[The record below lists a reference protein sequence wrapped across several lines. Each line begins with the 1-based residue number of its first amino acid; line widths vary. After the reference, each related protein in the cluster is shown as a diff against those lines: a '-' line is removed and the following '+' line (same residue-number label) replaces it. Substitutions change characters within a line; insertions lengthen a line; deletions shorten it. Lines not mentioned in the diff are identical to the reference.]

1 MRKRAQYLH
10 NSRKS
15 VPLQRVFHSIRFKV
29 NKGWSSAELLFLCL
43 YLSKRKTT
51 PCLQI
56 IKNRE
61 MAILSP
67 DTWQFIC
74 AHRTEDVR
82 ALALQAR
89 KYPQVDMAAA
99 VVQIAGWQIAEKK
112 VPLWAQTEGVQYPAH
127 LSMEQCSSEIT
138 ARYKA
143 SWLQGDTMTDLTGG
157 LGVDCS
163 FLAQNFRKVDYVE
176 RQEVLCELARHNFPL
191 LGLPQITVHC
201 ADGVEYL
208 QKMEP
213 VDCLFLDPARRDN
226 QGGKTVAIADCEP
239 DVQKLEPL
247 LVEKGRTVV
256 VKLSPMLDIF
266 SSLRELKYIRQ
277 IHVVAVNNECKELL
291 VVLQKETKSPSE
303 GSGEVW
309 ISCEQAVNNF
319 LAEPFVFTYSQEKE
333 AQCPLTDEVENYLYE
348 PGASLLKAGP
358 YRLLGARFGVKKL
371 HANSHLYTSD
381 ALVDFPGRRF
391 RVLEVSGFGKKELK
405 QLLQGVDKA
414 NLTVRNFPASV
425 AELRKK
431 WKLKEGGDVYLF
443 ATTLDG
449 DRHVVIKCVKA

>member
-1 MRKRAQYLH
+1 M
-10 NSRKS
+10 
-15 VPLQRVFHSIRFKV
+15 
-29 NKGWSSAELLFLCL
+29 AEL
-43 YLSKRKTT
+43 
-51 PCLQI
+51 
-56 IKNRE
+56 
-61 MAILSP
+61 SP
-67 DTWQFIC
+67 ETLQFIR
-74 AHRTEDVR
+74 AHRTDDVR
-82 ALALQAR
+82 TLALQAR

-112 VPLWAQTEGVQYPAH
+112 VPLWAQTEGIRYPAH

-143 SWLQGDTMTDLTGG
+143 SWLNGDTMADLTGG

-163 FLAQNFRKVDYVE
+163 FLARNFRKVDYVE

-191 LGLPQITVHC
+191 LGLPQVTVHE
-201 ADGVEYL
+201 ADGVDYL

-213 VDCLFLDPARRDN
+213 VDCLFLDPARRDS

-291 VVLQKETKSPSE
+291 VVLQKPEKSASE
-303 GSGEVW
+303 ASEEVW

-319 LAEPFVFTYSQEKE
+319 LTEPFVFTYAQEKE
-333 AQCPLTDEVENYLYE
+333 AQCPLAKEVGNYLYE
-348 PGASLLKAGP
+348 PGAALLKAGP
-358 YRLLGARFGVKKL
+358 YRLLGARFGLQKL
-371 HANSHLYTSD
+371 HVNSHLYTSE

-405 QLLQGVDKA
+405 QLLQEVDKA

-443 ATTLDG
+443 ATTLEG

>member
-1 MRKRAQYLH
+1 M
-10 NSRKS
+10 
-15 VPLQRVFHSIRFKV
+15 
-29 NKGWSSAELLFLCL
+29 AEL
-43 YLSKRKTT
+43 
-51 PCLQI
+51 
-56 IKNRE
+56 
-61 MAILSP
+61 SP
-67 DTWQFIC
+67 ETLQFIR

-82 ALALQAR
+82 TLALQAR

-112 VPLWAQTEGVQYPAH
+112 VPLWAQTEGIRYPAH

-143 SWLQGDTMTDLTGG
+143 SWLKGDTMADLTGG

-163 FLAQNFRKVDYVE
+163 FLAQNFQRVDYVE

-191 LGLPQITVHC
+191 LGLPQVTVHE
-201 ADGVEYL
+201 ADGVDYL
-208 QKMEP
+208 QQMEP
-213 VDCLFLDPARRDN
+213 VDCLFLDPARRN
-226 QGGKTVAIADCEP
+226 SQGGKTVAIADCEP

-291 VVLQKETKSPSE
+291 VVLQKPEKSASE
-303 GSGEVW
+303 ASGEVW

-319 LAEPFVFTYSQEKE
+319 LTEPFVFTYAQEKE
-333 AQCPLTDEVENYLYE
+333 ARCPLAEEVGNYLYE
-348 PGASLLKAGP
+348 PGAALLKAGP
-358 YRLLGARFGVKKL
+358 YRLLGARFGLQKL
-371 HANSHLYTSD
+371 HVNSHLYTSE

-443 ATTLDG
+443 ATTLEG

>member
-1 MRKRAQYLH
+1 
-10 NSRKS
+10 
-15 VPLQRVFHSIRFKV
+15 
-29 NKGWSSAELLFLCL
+29 
-43 YLSKRKTT
+43 
-51 PCLQI
+51 
-56 IKNRE
+56 
-61 MAILSP
+61 MAKLSP
-67 DTWQFIC
+67 ETLQFIR
-74 AHRTEDVR
+74 AHRTDDVR
-82 ALALQAR
+82 TLALQAR

-112 VPLWAQTEGVQYPAH
+112 VPLWAHTEGIRYPAH

-143 SWLQGDTMTDLTGG
+143 SWLKGDTMADLTGG

-163 FLAQNFRKVDYVE
+163 FLARNFQKVDYVE

-191 LGLPQITVHC
+191 LGLPQVTVHE

-213 VDCLFLDPARRDN
+213 VDCLFLDPARRDS

-266 SSLRELKYIRQ
+266 SSLRELKCIRQ

-291 VVLQKETKSPSE
+291 VVLQKPEKSASE
-303 GSGEVW
+303 ASEEVC

-319 LAEPFVFTYSQEKE
+319 LTEPFVFTYAQEKE
-333 AQCPLTDEVENYLYE
+333 ARCPLAKEVGNYLYE
-348 PGASLLKAGP
+348 PGAALLKAGP
-358 YRLLGARFGVKKL
+358 YRLLGARFGLQKL
-371 HANSHLYTSD
+371 HVNSHLYTSE

-391 RVLEVSGFGKKELK
+391 RVLEMSGFGKKELK
-405 QLLQGVDKA
+405 QMLQGVDKA

-443 ATTLDG
+443 ATTLEG

>member
-1 MRKRAQYLH
+1 M
-10 NSRKS
+10 
-15 VPLQRVFHSIRFKV
+15 V
-29 NKGWSSAELLFLCL
+29 E
-43 YLSKRKTT
+43 
-51 PCLQI
+51 
-56 IKNRE
+56 
-61 MAILSP
+61 LSP
-67 DTWQFIC
+67 ETLQFVR

-82 ALALQAR
+82 TLALQAR

-112 VPLWAQTEGVQYPAH
+112 VPLWAQTEGIRYPAH

-143 SWLQGDTMTDLTGG
+143 SWLKGDTMADLTGG

-163 FLAQNFRKVDYVE
+163 FLARNFWKVDYVE

-191 LGLPQITVHC
+191 LGLPQVTVHES
-201 ADGVEYL
+201 DGVEYL
-208 QKMEP
+208 QEMEP
-213 VDCLFLDPARRDN
+213 VDCLFLDPARRDS

-291 VVLQKETKSPSE
+291 VVLQKPEKSASE
-303 GSGEVW
+303 ASEEVW

-319 LAEPFVFTYSQEKE
+319 LTEPFVFTYAQEKE
-333 AQCPLTDEVENYLYE
+333 ARCPLAEEVGNYLYE
-348 PGASLLKAGP
+348 PGAALLKAGP
-358 YRLLGARFGVKKL
+358 YRLLGVRFGLQKL
-371 HANSHLYTSD
+371 HVNSHLYTSEV
-381 ALVDFPGRRF
+381 LVDFPGRRF

-405 QLLQGVDKA
+405 QMLQGVDKA

-443 ATTLDG
+443 ATTLEG

>member
-1 MRKRAQYLH
+1 M
-10 NSRKS
+10 
-15 VPLQRVFHSIRFKV
+15 
-29 NKGWSSAELLFLCL
+29 AEL
-43 YLSKRKTT
+43 
-51 PCLQI
+51 
-56 IKNRE
+56 
-61 MAILSP
+61 SP
-67 DTWQFIC
+67 ETLQFIR

-82 ALALQAR
+82 TLALQAR

-112 VPLWAQTEGVQYPAH
+112 VPLWAQTEGIRYPAH

-143 SWLQGDTMTDLTGG
+143 SWLKGDTMADLTGG

-163 FLAQNFRKVDYVE
+163 FLARNFQRVDYVE

-191 LGLPQITVHC
+191 LGLPQVTVHE
-201 ADGVEYL
+201 ADGVDYL
-208 QKMEP
+208 QQMEP
-213 VDCLFLDPARRDN
+213 VDCLFLDPARRDS

-291 VVLQKETKSPSE
+291 VVLQKPEKSALEASE
-303 GSGEVW
+303 EVW

-319 LAEPFVFTYSQEKE
+319 LTEPFVFTYAQEKE
-333 AQCPLTDEVENYLYE
+333 AQCPLAEEVGNYLYE
-348 PGASLLKAGP
+348 PGAALLKAGP
-358 YRLLGARFGVKKL
+358 YRLLGARFGLQKL
-371 HANSHLYTSD
+371 HVNSHLYTSE

-405 QLLQGVDKA
+405 QMLQGVDKA

-443 ATTLDG
+443 ATTLEG